1 MRERSPVACRAAGAS
16 ALRGTQSRRRAQG
29 QTPIP
34 HSEANRELFPRGRR
48 HFTTQWWAVTR
59 GPTSEHTE
67 LRISARKEITVFQRK
82 KEYDPSGCG
91 ETFFF
96 FNVCRK
102 MFTSDYPRF
111 FEGKTESGHQHYH
124 RHIVLSSLQRT
135 VLEEAHTAGVST
147 WSCSVGLSG

>member
-29 QTPIP
+29 RTPIP

-82 KEYDPSGCG
+82 KEYDPSGYG

-96 FNVCRK
+96 FLMSAEKCSLLTIPGSSRVRRSLVISIVTDILSCLPFKEPFLRK
-102 MFTSDYPRF
+102 RTLLGFPR
-111 FEGKTESGHQHYH
+111 
-124 RHIVLSSLQRT
+124 
-135 VLEEAHTAGVST
+135 GV
-147 WSCSVGLSG
+147 VALA